1 MPDSLV
7 KYRAKRD
14 FSKTKE
20 PAGKVPRRKA
30 AKDGG
35 GIFVIHKHAATRL
48 HYDLRL
54 EHDGVL
60 WSWAVTRGPSLDP
73 HEKRLAVHVEDHP
86 IDYAPFEGTIPK
98 GEYGGGSVIVWDE
111 GTWTPE
117 HDPAAGMKKG
127 HIDFELHG
135 EKLTGKWHL
144 VRLKP
149 RPGEKKDNWLLIKSD
164 DAAARPGEDI
174 LKERPE
180 SVKSGLT
187 VEDVGEGKAAKG
199 EKPKVWHSNKP
210 ATAKAKREMAAKLDF
225 VEPALATLER
235 DAPPGKEWLHEV
247 KFDGYRMQAQIAGT
261 EIRLLT
267 RTGLDWTERFGAEIP
282 EALAALKCSDAILD
296 GEIVVLAD
304 NGVSSFSLLQA
315 DLSAKRTN
323 RMIYYVFD
331 LLRLDGED
339 LRGEPLVER
348 KQRLSELLDTLP
360 DDAAVRFSDH
370 FVEPGR
376 VMLKHACRMGLE
388 GVVSKRADAPY
399 RSGRTGAWIK
409 SKCTQRQEFVIGG
422 YLPSDKTGR
431 GLRSL
436 LVGYHEGGKLHY
448 AGRVGTGF
456 STKAGDDLR
465 KKLDGLKAKKS
476 PFAGKVP
483 GGKGLVWVEPDLV
496 AEVEFRSWTA
506 DRIIRHASFQG
517 LREDK
522 PADEVVQ
529 EQPADTKGKATR
541 SRATESGPADGGS
554 SAKSAAKG
562 KGTSQVKTSIKL
574 THPEKLLW
582 PDEKV
587 SKQDLLEHYDRVWPR
602 MERFVVNRPLALVR
616 APDGVGGQRFFQK
629 HASAGMSD
637 TIFKSKDPEDNE
649 EILYVKDFDGVAAL
663 VQMGVVEIH
672 IWGCTVDRID
682 TPDQVVFDLD
692 PDEGVSV
699 DDVRRAALDIRDK
712 LEDLSLPTFV
722 KTSGGKG
729 YHVIVPL
736 KPSAKWDKVKDFAHD
751 FARAIEQ
758 AEPDRFT
765 ATLSKKARTGKIFID
780 YLRNGRGSTTV
791 APYSSRAKKGATVSM
806 PVTWKE
812 VEAGVAPNAF
822 PIGDGT
828 TLKRLAGDDPW
839 KDFFE
844 KAKALKL

>member
-1 MPDSLV
+1 LPDSLV

-736 KPSAKWDKVKDFAHD
+736 KPSVKWDKVKDFAHD
-751 FARAIEQ
+751 FARAMEQ

>member
-1 MPDSLV
+1 
-7 KYRAKRD
+7 
-14 FSKTKE
+14 
-20 PAGKVPRRKA
+20 
-30 AKDGG
+30 
-35 GIFVIHKHAATRL
+35 
-48 HYDLRL
+48 
-54 EHDGVL
+54 
-60 WSWAVTRGPSLDP
+60 
-73 HEKRLAVHVEDHP
+73 
-86 IDYAPFEGTIPK
+86 
-98 GEYGGGSVIVWDE
+98 
-111 GTWTPE
+111 
-117 HDPAAGMKKG
+117 
-127 HIDFELHG
+127 
-135 EKLTGKWHL
+135 
-144 VRLKP
+144 
-149 RPGEKKDNWLLIKSD
+149 
-164 DAAARPGEDI
+164 
-174 LKERPE
+174 
-180 SVKSGLT
+180 
-187 VEDVGEGKAAKG
+187 
-199 EKPKVWHSNKP
+199 
-210 ATAKAKREMAAKLDF
+210 
-225 VEPALATLER
+225 
-235 DAPPGKEWLHEV
+235 
-247 KFDGYRMQAQIAGT
+247 MQAQIAGT

-304 NGVSSFSLLQA
+304 NGVSSFSLLQG

-323 RMIYYVFD
+323 RMIYFVFD

-388 GVVSKRADAPY
+388 GVVSKKADAPY

-456 STKAGDDLR
+456 STKTGDDLK
-465 KKLDGLKAKKS
+465 KKLDGLKTKKS

-672 IWGCTVDRID
+672 IWGCMVDRID

-692 PDEGVSV
+692 PDDGVSV

-736 KPSAKWDKVKDFAHD
+736 KPSVKWDKVKDFAHD
-751 FARAIEQ
+751 FARAMEQ